1 MSPWKVIKSVLSA
14 MLGVR
19 PAQAAEED
27 FSQQSVWPFILV
39 GILFVLIFIGT
50 LMLVVKTVLA

>member
-1 MSPWKVIKSVLSA
+1 MSPWKVVKSVLSA

-27 FSQQSVWPFILV
+27 FAGQKIWPFVVV
-39 GILFVLIFIGT
+39 GIIFVVLFVAT
-50 LMLVVKTVLA
+50 LVIVVQVVLS